1 MFNILTR
8 YRKKVQLYNERVEDL
23 NSVTQQRD
31 EIKKQYDEWRKRRL
45 SLLLYIFS
53 YFILIVHLL
62 CTGQLSD
69 TIFTLVSG

>member
-53 YFILIVHLL
+53 YFILIVHL
-62 CTGQLSD
+62 
-69 TIFTLVSG
+69 